1 VHVGALP
8 IFPGLREMKIS
19 GFISGRLAEIMDLD
33 LITRNIIVS
42 ESKNVSKPTVAHLVP
57 AAFNVEVQIRIVVW
71 TFLIS

>member
-1 VHVGALP
+1 
-8 IFPGLREMKIS
+8 MKIS

-57 AAFNVEVQIRIVVW
+57 TAFNVEVQIRIVVW
-71 TFLIS
+71 TFLVSWLDPQS